1 MAKFFYL
8 TYGLKVYSV
17 IDVNGIEIDIDLL
30 FNKSDISVKSRGIHG
45 QALSWPIN

>member
-17 IDVNGIEIDIDLL
+17 IDVNGIDMDIDRV
-30 FNKSDISVKSRGIHG
+30 FNMSNFSVKSQGIHG
-45 QALSWPIN
+45 QALSWL